1 MRTQMNVSSKLP
13 MQVPTLVEAQ
23 KPPAVF
29 YSTALSI
36 QRPLPKPSIVKRLP
50 SWPNHRPTVA
60 RKTDDEIIPKRQ
72 ARGDSVGVSP
82 KPSIKG
88 SANRAMPKVCLVTLM
103 RSPRVDE
110 SYITEPS
117 EKGLLADLN
126 GTLNW
131 LELTD
136 IQETMRTAHRLRAR
150 LFN

>member
-1 MRTQMNVSSKLP
+1 M
-13 MQVPTLVEAQ
+13 
-23 KPPAVF
+23 
-29 YSTALSI
+29 
-36 QRPLPKPSIVKRLP
+36 
-50 SWPNHRPTVA
+50 
-60 RKTDDEIIPKRQ
+60 
-72 ARGDSVGVSP
+72 GVSP

-88 SANRAMPKVCLVTLM
+88 SANRAMLKVCLGTLM